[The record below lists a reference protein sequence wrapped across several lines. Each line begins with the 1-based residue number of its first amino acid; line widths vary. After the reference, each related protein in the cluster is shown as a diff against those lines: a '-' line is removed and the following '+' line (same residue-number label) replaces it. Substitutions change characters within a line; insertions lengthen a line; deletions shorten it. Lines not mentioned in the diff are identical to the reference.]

1 MIASALTLFIYRMLG
16 CMAVWVFIVMA
27 DRNIAPYSLSVAPDC
42 QLTTKI
48 RLMPTQSLIDLC
60 RALRHVTS
68 VCLIDSEADRDALL
82 SLPSHPIPSDGVSV
96 SGCQKWYICGPGP
109 RNTRNKL
116 SVYHAADTMPCV
128 SPVAHTIIHRFI
140 RYILPTRLIF
150 CPSVNSI
157 IRIDNIRWFS
167 VRQYPHVYAFRR
179 MHTHTAGRKPFT
191 FNGGM
196 HVYIDNR
203 SKVKSW
209 QQRKVFGC
217 RVNL

>member
-1 MIASALTLFIYRMLG
+1 MNIIYTYRPYIMIASALTLFIYRMLG

-109 RNTRNKL
+109 RNTD
-116 SVYHAADTMPCV
+116 STSCQ
-128 SPVAHTIIHRFI
+128 
-140 RYILPTRLIF
+140 YIT
-150 CPSVNSI
+150 
-157 IRIDNIRWFS
+157 
-167 VRQYPHVYAFRR
+167 
-179 MHTHTAGRKPFT
+179 
-191 FNGGM
+191 
-196 HVYIDNR
+196 
-203 SKVKSW
+203 
-209 QQRKVFGC
+209 QRTQCRGC
-217 RVNL
+217 RRWHTLLYTDLSGIYCRHVWYSAHLLTAL

>member
-150 CPSVNSI
+150 CHLLTAYKDRQHSLVLCTSI
-157 IRIDNIRWFS
+157 STCIRIQTHAYTHCGS
-167 VRQYPHVYAFRR
+167 KAFHIQWWNARL
-179 MHTHTAGRKPFT
+179 
-191 FNGGM
+191 
-196 HVYIDNR
+196 Y
-203 SKVKSW
+203 W
-209 QQRKVFGC
+209 
-217 RVNL
+217 